1 MVTKKLT
8 YLNTPA
14 AKNAG
19 LLKFVQPLP
28 LDIKGLNSG
37 KIFPE
42 IGQWPTN
49 IVKHSNVTKLT
60 IDLNRFTW
68 Y

>member
-1 MVTKKLT
+1 MVTEKLT
-8 YLNTPA
+8 YLNKTA

-19 LLKFVQPLP
+19 LLKFVRPLP
-28 LDIKGLNSG
+28 PDIKGLNSG

-42 IGQWPTN
+42 IGQCPTN
-49 IVKHSNVTKLT
+49 RVKHSSVTKLT
-60 IDLNRFTW
+60 IELNRFTW